1 MAMVNNMVI
10 EFMYA
15 VFVVLGL
22 NVLSCSWWQ
31 KNNPDHS
38 LRFLYLEL
46 RTNKWSLIK
55 KYYLNGP
62 GFIHVTIMLSCTYML
77 RLMIQ
82 E

>member
-1 MAMVNNMVI
+1 MENNIVI

-15 VFVVLGL
+15 IFFVLGL
-22 NVLSCSWWQ
+22 NVLSYRWWQ
-31 KNNPDHS
+31 KSNPDHN

-46 RTNKWSLIK
+46 RTNKWPMIK

-62 GFIHVTIMLSCTYML
+62 GFIHVVIMLSCTCIL